1 MGRTVMKKE
10 VEDLLGC
17 NITQEQFREALRH
30 AEKKQEYIYGQ
41 ERRLTVLQHWYLVK
55 LTEEYVRSLS
65 FSKETADLCGTL
77 RNMEKEHP
85 TKSQGAQMDTYSVTV
100 SVL

>member
-17 NITQEQFREALRH
+17 NITQEQYA
-30 AEKKQEYIYGQ
+30 
-41 ERRLTVLQHWYLVK
+41 
-55 LTEEYVRSLS
+55 RSLS
-65 FSKETADLCGTL
+65 FSRETADLCGTP

-85 TKSQGAQMDTYSVTV
+85 TKSQGAQHITI
-100 SVL
+100 L

>member
-1 MGRTVMKKE
+1 MGKKTVMKKE
-10 VEDLLGC
+10 VEELLGC
-17 NITQEQFREALRH
+17 SITTEQFREALGY
-30 AEKKQEYIYGQ
+30 AGKKQEYIYGQ

-85 TKSQGAQMDTYSVTV
+85 TKSQGAQHVTI
-100 SVL
+100 L